1 MRKQKLILT
10 ILSGLCA
17 LLWMVNIA
25 IDAFNKEYLEQRSHF
40 TFNAVMTGF
49 WIVIFVAH
57 IMQYRKMLKDEQ
69 ADEK

>member
-17 LLWMVNIA
+17 VLWVVNIV
-25 IDAFNKEYLEQRSHF
+25 IDAVNKEYEREGSNF
-40 TFNAVMTGF
+40 TFNAVLTGF

-57 IMQYRKMLKDEQ
+57 VIQYRKLSQNE
-69 ADEK
+69 